1 MPNPGS
7 VQTFSPWQV
16 LSNSIPRAPG
26 APLMFSRKLYPGSP
40 ALMRHRHSPELITPD
55 PNTLKF
61 ARLQGSHLSIAYL
74 VPGLV
79 QWLLASRSQIPVN
92 APRSCTCCPAP
103 DSRPELQW
111 LQLNSLAPLPPQHRP
126 SLPLLTLMPLPQ
138 HASLARCHPL
148 DSPFPVHQCSL
159 CQCLPQPRVDMS
171 PEP

>member
-1 MPNPGS
+1 MTAAPWSEPVCVRLICPPRPGYCPSPAWYYTLPDTWSDKVHCLAQPRFHPNS
-7 VQTFSPWQV
+7 FSLTSPIQ
-16 LSNSIPRAPG
+16 SIRRAPG

-40 ALMRHRHSPELITPD
+40 ALMRHRHSPERITPE

-79 QWLLASRSQIPVN
+79 QWLLARRSQIPVN

-111 LQLNSLAPLPPQHRP
+111 PPAE
-126 SLPLLTLMPLPQ
+126 LTCPTPT
-138 HASLARCHPL
+138 
-148 DSPFPVHQCSL
+148 PV
-159 CQCLPQPRVDMS
+159 
-171 PEP
+171 